1 MPSLTEISAVP
12 FHSLLTPIGKAFV
25 ITALSSG
32 YLTPVSVTPVHLS
45 VSEKTEREYP
55 FFCGTIIF
63 VFFKTV
69 ISLLLSVILT
79 TAPFAA
85 AYAAD
90 CIFAVRWSSLPPHAQ

>member
-45 VSEKTEREYP
+45 VSEKTESEYP
-55 FFCGTIIF
+55 FFLRNDNFC
-63 VFFKTV
+63 VF
-69 ISLLLSVILT
+69 
-79 TAPFAA
+79 
-85 AYAAD
+85 
-90 CIFAVRWSSLPPHAQ
+90 